1 MHRSSMF
8 HEVHLTIFQ
17 QLFSTVPGLREMLR
31 APAKRKSGTEDKEGD
46 EERLYDPRKREPEF
60 AHASSS
66 PLWELLPLLSHYHPT
81 VSLHARQ
88 LLLYQPL
95 TSTPDL
101 ALNTLSHFLDRFVY
115 KNPKKQSSKQKGS
128 SAMQPAAGD
137 AISGGGVRLIKGEV
151 ADGPGVNSGGG
162 VTVNDEMWWK
172 RRVEDVPIDQVFF
185 HRYFNQKNEVEKA
198 RAAKAKKK
206 KNGKEGEENSEV
218 ESDEDGDENKGEA
231 DEGGDDSD
239 ESNSDEEEVEI
250 WTVCER
256 MTIPAGPHRS

>member
-1 MHRSSMF
+1 
-8 HEVHLTIFQ
+8 
-17 QLFSTVPGLREMLR
+17 MLR
-31 APAKRKSGTEDKEGD
+31 APVKWSSGSKPTKGKEES
-46 EERLYDPRKREPEF
+46 EEKLYDPRKREPEF

-66 PLWELLPLLSHYHPT
+66 SLWELLPLLSHYHPT

-88 LLLYQPL
+88 LLLSQPL

-151 ADGPGVNSGGG
+151 GDDLGSNAGRG
-162 VTVNDEMWWK
+162 VTVNDEKWWK

-185 HRYFNQKNEVEKA
+185 HKYFNQKNELEKA
-198 RAAKAKKK
+198 RAVKAKKK
-206 KNGKEGEENSEV
+206 KKGKDDEEDSEV
-218 ESDEDGDENKGEA
+218 ELDENGDEDKE
-231 DEGGDDSD
+231 GDDEKSTD
-239 ESNSDEEEVEI
+239 DEEEADI
-250 WTVCER
+250 WTVSQR
-256 MTIPAGPHRS
+256 VVTSLIPTEAHIFLLPCRR

>member
-1 MHRSSMF
+1 
-8 HEVHLTIFQ
+8 
-17 QLFSTVPGLREMLR
+17 MLR
-31 APAKRKSGTEDKEGD
+31 APARRRSSPEPTDGEGEDEGQ
-46 EERLYDPRKREPEF
+46 LYDPRKREPEF

-88 LLLYQPL
+88 LLLSQPL

-128 SAMQPAAGD
+128 SVMQPAAGD

-151 ADGPGVNSGGG
+151 GDGLGLGSGGG
-162 VTVNDEMWWK
+162 VTVNDEKWWR

-185 HRYFNQKNEVEKA
+185 HKYFNQRNELEKA
-198 RAAKAKKK
+198 RVAKAKKK
-206 KNGKEGEENSEV
+206 KKGEEDEEDSEV
-218 ESDEDGDENKGEA
+218 ELDENGDEGKEDEVDDGE
-231 DEGGDDSD
+231 
-239 ESNSDEEEVEI
+239 ESTDDEEEAEI
-250 WTVCER
+250 WTVRER
-256 MTIPAGPHRS
+256 VANSLVPVEADFCFVGDESFYANGAWRLG

>member
-1 MHRSSMF
+1 
-8 HEVHLTIFQ
+8 
-17 QLFSTVPGLREMLR
+17 MLR
-31 APAKRKSGTEDKEGD
+31 APAKRKSGSEDEGGD
-46 EERLYDPRKREPEF
+46 EEPVYDPRKREPEF

-88 LLLYQPL
+88 LLLSQPL

-151 ADGPGVNSGGG
+151 ADGLGVSSGGG
-162 VTVNDEMWWK
+162 VTVNDEKWWR

-185 HRYFNQKNEVEKA
+185 HRYFNQKNELEKA

-206 KNGKEGEENSEV
+206 KGKEGEEDSEV
-218 ESDEDGDENKGEA
+218 ESDEDVDKANE
-231 DEGGDDSD
+231 DVGGDDSE
-239 ESNSDEEEVEI
+239 ESNSDEEEAEI
-250 WTVCER
+250 WTVSER
-256 MTIPAGPHRS
+256 LTIPAGPIAADVFHLF

>member
-1 MHRSSMF
+1 
-8 HEVHLTIFQ
+8 
-17 QLFSTVPGLREMLR
+17 MLR
-31 APAKRKSGTEDKEGD
+31 GPGKLKSSSKPTEDEG
-46 EERLYDPRKREPEF
+46 ESEGRLYDPRKREPEF

-88 LLLYQPL
+88 LLLSQPL

-151 ADGPGVNSGGG
+151 GDSVGAISGGG
-162 VTVNDEMWWK
+162 VTVNDEKWWK

-185 HRYFNQKNEVEKA
+185 HRYFNQKNELERV
-198 RAAKAKKK
+198 RTAKAKKRK
-206 KNGKEGEENSEV
+206 GKGGEEDSEA
-218 ESDEDGDENKGEA
+218 ESDEGGEEENEGEV
-231 DEGGDDSD
+231 DEGGGDEDDSEKTSD
-239 ESNSDEEEVEI
+239 DEEEAEI
-250 WTVCER
+250 WTVSGR
-256 MTIPAGPHRS
+256 VVIPAHYYRS

>member
-1 MHRSSMF
+1 
-8 HEVHLTIFQ
+8 
-17 QLFSTVPGLREMLR
+17 MLR
-31 APAKRKSGTEDKEGD
+31 APAKRRSSPKPTDGGEENEGQI
-46 EERLYDPRKREPEF
+46 YDPRKREPEF

-88 LLLYQPL
+88 LLLSQPL

-128 SAMQPAAGD
+128 SVMQPAAGD

-151 ADGPGVNSGGG
+151 GDGLGSGSGGG
-162 VTVNDEMWWK
+162 VTVNDEKWWR

-185 HRYFNQKNEVEKA
+185 HKYFNQKNELEKA
-198 RAAKAKKK
+198 RVAKAKKK
-206 KNGKEGEENSEV
+206 KKGEEDEEDSEV
-218 ESDEDGDENKGEA
+218 ELDENG
-231 DEGGDDSD
+231 DEGGKEDEVDDGEKSTD
-239 ESNSDEEEVEI
+239 DEEEAEI
-250 WTVCER
+250 WTVR
-256 MTIPAGPHRS
+256 GRVVTLLAPAGADFLFRRR

>member
-1 MHRSSMF
+1 
-8 HEVHLTIFQ
+8 
-17 QLFSTVPGLREMLR
+17 MLR
-31 APAKRKSGTEDKEGD
+31 APAKRKPSTEDEGD
-46 EERLYDPRKREPEF
+46 GEERLYDPRKREPEF

-88 LLLYQPL
+88 LLFSQPL

-115 KNPKKQSSKQKGS
+115 KNPKKQGSKQKGS

-151 ADGPGVNSGGG
+151 GDDLGVNSGGR
-162 VTVNDEMWWK
+162 VTVNDEKWWK

-185 HRYFNQKNEVEKA
+185 HKYFNQKNELERA
-198 RAAKAKKK
+198 RAAKAKKRK
-206 KNGKEGEENSEV
+206 KGKGDSEDSEV
-218 ESDEDGDENKGEA
+218 ESDEDENEDEDEENEGEVGG
-231 DEGGDDSD
+231 GGDDSEEASD
-239 ESNSDEEEVEI
+239 DEEEAEI
-250 WTVCER
+250 WTVSER
-256 MTIPAGPHRS
+256 VTVPMGPHTS

>member
-1 MHRSSMF
+1 
-8 HEVHLTIFQ
+8 
-17 QLFSTVPGLREMLR
+17 MLR
-31 APAKRKSGTEDKEGD
+31 APAKRKSGTDDEGDD

-88 LLLYQPL
+88 LLLSQPL

-128 SAMQPAAGD
+128 SAMQPSAGD

-151 ADGPGVNSGGG
+151 GDDLGVRSGGG
-162 VTVNDEMWWK
+162 VTVNDEKWWK

-185 HRYFNQKNEVEKA
+185 HRYFNQKNEMERA
-198 RAAKAKKK
+198 RAAKVKKRK
-206 KNGKEGEENSEV
+206 GKGDEEDSEA
-218 ESDEDGDENKGEA
+218 ESDEDGDEENEGEV
-231 DEGGDDSD
+231 DGGGDDD
-239 ESNSDEEEVEI
+239 EESSNDEEEAEI
-250 WTVCER
+250 WTVSDNPRGSLQEL
-256 MTIPAGPHRS
+256 TFSIVSGDESIDAESAGRIG